1 MAFQAGPTVPRQVL
15 RNVSQ
20 EAASSSID
28 TTRRP
33 RVEDSQEWILFS
45 PSQVGSSTDRSSQT
59 VGHSRTSELL
69 SLQTAGRSQL
79 DSEALDEDLTED
91 GELDTLDEGLH
102 AFQEPLFPVTT
113 QQSQGAVLPA
123 HDGLGSFQAS
133 SPPVLEQLWRHE
145 QYNPKRKHDGHH
157 RRPSSVQRRL
167 DTIEELEAQANEDK
181 RVRIEKWRLDQSEA
195 MMAEVERETR
205 RQIRRQ
211 SMRQGNAST
220 MEDILG
226 STPKQS
232 DYLKTTAAEEAEDET
247 EPFWRR
253 LTRKFIRDIIGID
266 EPLLSVIVGESL
278 PEEAQSEAKAVPLAT
293 IPETSTAVSI
303 NTDNAW
309 RDRLL
314 QRIARELGV
323 CVSAI
328 SPHPGAFTTYTS
340 QMHDYAGMRLQPST
354 TPPTESHL
362 TRPATQAQP
371 QAIVSSTLTPQFSPT
386 IHSPHHAAT
395 WGFEEA
401 DEPALSTT
409 SSHLAD
415 SLDLQREREYWE
427 RAVDVRMV
435 FRFLKDRIV
444 GRSTPQPHDHD
455 LKKSSLGTSP
465 EAIGQ
470 RSAIIRQHHPLVA
483 RAHAR
488 PTTAALAARR
498 GSQTQN
504 VAVGPTIR
512 RPSSSCASESV
523 KSRSRTSSKGT
534 GTGSRNYWDLG
545 GSVGSGSVLAS
556 GGLWGEA

>member
-1 MAFQAGPTVPRQVL
+1 
-15 RNVSQ
+15 
-20 EAASSSID
+20 
-28 TTRRP
+28 
-33 RVEDSQEWILFS
+33 
-45 PSQVGSSTDRSSQT
+45 
-59 VGHSRTSELL
+59 
-69 SLQTAGRSQL
+69 
-79 DSEALDEDLTED
+79 
-91 GELDTLDEGLH
+91 
-102 AFQEPLFPVTT
+102 
-113 QQSQGAVLPA
+113 
-123 HDGLGSFQAS
+123 
-133 SPPVLEQLWRHE
+133 
-145 QYNPKRKHDGHH
+145 
-157 RRPSSVQRRL
+157 
-167 DTIEELEAQANEDK
+167 
-181 RVRIEKWRLDQSEA
+181 
-195 MMAEVERETR
+195 
-205 RQIRRQ
+205 
-211 SMRQGNAST
+211 

-232 DYLKTTAAEEAEDET
+232 DYLKPAAAEEAEDET

-278 PEEAQSEAKAVPLAT
+278 PEEAQSEVKAVPLAT
-293 IPETSTAVSI
+293 IPESSTAVSI

-328 SPHPGAFTTYTS
+328 SPHSGAFTTYTS

-354 TPPTESHL
+354 TPPKESPL
-362 TRPATQAQP
+362 TRPSIQAQP
-371 QAIVSSTLTPQFSPT
+371 QAILSSTLTPQFSPT

-498 GSQTQN
+498 GSQGQN
-504 VAVGPTIR
+504 VAAGPTIR